1 MTSIVDSVTETEL
14 VKVDSGLQDLADKI
28 LALKEDFRQS
38 FTVDLLDFKWHVGK
52 MLHEYR
58 GGKGKP

>member
-1 MTSIVDSVTETEL
+1 VTETEL

-28 LALKEDFRQS
+28 LALKEDFRQN

-58 GGKGKP
+58 GGKGSRE